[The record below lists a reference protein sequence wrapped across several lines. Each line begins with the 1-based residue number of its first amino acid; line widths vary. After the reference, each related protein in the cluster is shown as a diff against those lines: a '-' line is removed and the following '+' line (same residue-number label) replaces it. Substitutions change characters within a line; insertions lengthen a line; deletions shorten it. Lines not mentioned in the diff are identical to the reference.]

1 MGSTAIPPRS
11 VWTYLVGR
19 FSGPRRMIVR
29 PDEDGC
35 DDIRAD
41 QIVMPRIS
49 PIQRLML
56 NIHDNLYCVYF
67 DPQHHERD
75 RVKASYVFVRMLN
88 KKKAINMCPEDA
100 LPDLM
105 HLLQMYVFNPEIHS
119 L

>member
-1 MGSTAIPPRS
+1 
-11 VWTYLVGR
+11 
-19 FSGPRRMIVR
+19 
-29 PDEDGC
+29 
-35 DDIRAD
+35 
-41 QIVMPRIS
+41 
-49 PIQRLML
+49 ML

-67 DPQHHERD
+67 DPQHHEHN
-75 RVKASYVFVRMLN
+75 RVKASYVFVHMLN